1 MSKVNLVTL
10 FLKMFFRF
18 KIYWWNIW
26 KLEHSLKALC
36 NNVKIKAYL
45 YALGIKPSKVSKHT
59 TEFRLAINWGSEFVV
74 FSNNL
79 YVKKNQRT
87 IHLNFRGKL
96 NISMLK
102 DKVIFEFFKLIGF
115 WKKQKRFINT
125 SLINYWSKFR
135 RAVFKPK
142 YCVYS

>member
-1 MSKVNLVTL
+1 M
-10 FLKMFFRF
+10 
-18 KIYWWNIW
+18 
-26 KLEHSLKALC
+26 KALC

-45 YALGIKPSKVSKHT
+45 YALGIKPSKLVNT
-59 TEFRLAINWGSEFVV
+59 FVV

-102 DKVIFEFFKLIGF
+102 DKVIFEFFKLIDI
-115 WKKQKRFINT
+115 WKKQKRFINI